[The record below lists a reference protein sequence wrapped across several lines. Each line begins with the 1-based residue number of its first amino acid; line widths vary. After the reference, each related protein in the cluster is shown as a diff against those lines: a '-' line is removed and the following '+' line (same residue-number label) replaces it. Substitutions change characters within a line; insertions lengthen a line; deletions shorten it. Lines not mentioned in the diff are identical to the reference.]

1 MKHAHP
7 CVRLCLSLSIT
18 HFYEKTYTTQR
29 SLQIFCT
36 LHSPRG
42 HQFYEKFHVFTEST
56 HLRCRQKSATMT
68 DNDLSSGANLLK
80 YILLAKSAKG
90 KGCVAVIQQVLANP
104 STYVFGELLEQ
115 PNVAAVSFTLFA
127 KRKLTSAHFS

>member
-1 MKHAHP
+1 
-7 CVRLCLSLSIT
+7 
-18 HFYEKTYTTQR
+18 
-29 SLQIFCT
+29 
-36 LHSPRG
+36 
-42 HQFYEKFHVFTEST
+42 
-56 HLRCRQKSATMT
+56 MT